1 MTASDTVVRVT
12 PASVAAA
19 PTYRVSR
26 LRNVVEGLTIA
37 YSPGTI
43 QSVSR
48 QTLKIDMFGWVNSIH
63 SIANPTIRPK
73 HAPTAKDGMKIP
85 AIISSNHSSRHTW
98 QLDSESNDRQA
109 TLDNQS

>member
-1 MTASDTVVRVT
+1 MIGTTYAKVLVNSSTMTASDTVVRVT

-26 LRNVVEGLTIA
+26 VENVNEELTMA

-63 SIANPTIRPK
+63 SIANPAIRPK

-85 AIISSNHSSRHTW
+85 ANHQHYS
-98 QLDSESNDRQA
+98 LDLTYLA
-109 TLDNQS
+109 A

>member
-19 PTYRVSR
+19 PTYGISSVQNVSG
-26 LRNVVEGLTIA
+26 GLTMA

-43 QSVSR
+43 QSVSW
-48 QTLKIDMFGWVNSIH
+48 QTLKIDMFGCVNSIH

-73 HAPTAKDGMKIP
+73 HAPTAKEGMKIP
-85 AIISSNHSSRHTW
+85 AYH
-98 QLDSESNDRQA
+98 QLYSTKLTYLA
-109 TLDNQS
+109 T